1 MFNYSNKTAL
11 VTGAS
16 RGIGKTIAIMLA
28 KNGVKVIGVA
38 TSKKSLESIEY
49 IENILPFCCDISDE
63 KSIEKLYS
71 FAKKNA
77 NAIDILVNNAGIHM
91 DNILLRMKTD
101 EWHKVLDVNLNGP
114 FYLTKIL
121 LKDMIKNKNG
131 RIINISSISGTDGN
145 KGQSNYS
152 ASKGGLLAFTKS
164 LAKEVGRRNITVN
177 CIAPG
182 VIETDMISD
191 LTDTVKNDYLDRIP
205 LKKFGKP
212 EDIGKM
218 ILFLSSDEA
227 SYITGQTFYIDG
239 GISLN

>member
-1 MFNYSNKTAL
+1 MFNYSSKTAL

-16 RGIGKTIAIMLA
+16 RGIGKTISMMLA
-28 KNGVKVIGVA
+28 ANGIKVIGVA
-38 TSKKSLESIEY
+38 TSEESLKSIQ
-49 IENILPFCCDISDE
+49 NIDNIIPFCCDISNE
-63 KSIEKLYS
+63 KSIEELYNFS
-71 FAKKNA
+71 KEHSGS
-77 NAIDILVNNAGIHM
+77 IDILVNNAGIHM
-91 DNILLRMKTD
+91 DNLLLKMKTD
-101 EWHKVLDVNLNGP
+101 EWQKVLDVNLNGP
-114 FYLTKIL
+114 FYLTRIL

-164 LAKEVGRRNITVN
+164 LAKEVGKRNITVN

-182 VIETDMISD
+182 IIETDMISD
-191 LTDTVKNDYLDRIP
+191 LSDAVKTDYLRRIP

-212 EDIGKM
+212 EDISKM
-218 ILFLSSDEA
+218 ILFLCSDEA

-239 GISLN
+239 GMSLN